1 MIFAHPLVAPAFGK
15 RGPSRARARDEGTFG
30 TFRPWRARFA
40 GLLLLLATLLLGG
53 CATTPRA
60 ADSLDDVAAAYV
72 RLSLEAGTHEEGYID
87 AYYGPPEWKQ
97 AAEAKPRSVAELRAA
112 AAQLQGRL
120 RLLPRSR
127 DPLVE
132 RRREF
137 LHAQLTAAQTRLRMI
152 GGEKLSFAEE
162 ARGLFALTPEIHPLS
177 HYDPVLA
184 RIERLLPGQGSLAER
199 AEAFQAGF
207 VIPADKLN
215 AVMRAAIA
223 ECRRRTLQ
231 HIPLPPQEAFT
242 LEFVTGKSWSGY
254 NYYQGNYRSLIQI
267 NTDLPVRLSRAVD
280 LGCHEGYP
288 GHHAYNVLLER
299 DLSRGR
305 GWTEFMVYPLY
316 SPQSLIAEGSA
327 NYGIDLA
334 FSPEERLAFERDVL
348 IPLAGLPPQ
357 NAARYLE
364 LQRAVEDLAGARFTI
379 ARDYLEGRIPRAEAV
394 ALTQRYQLVGQARA
408 EQSVAFTDQYRSY
421 VVNYGLGKDLVAA
434 HVEAAGGPAERW
446 AAMKRILSQPTLPQH
461 LALPPE
467 VSSRS
472 GSKD

>member
-1 MIFAHPLVAPAFGK
+1 MVKWLTTMLAAV
-15 RGPSRARARDEGTFG
+15 
-30 TFRPWRARFA
+30 
-40 GLLLLLATLLLGG
+40 LLAG
-53 CATTPRA
+53 CATSA
-60 ADSLDDVAAAYV
+60 ARPDTLDAVAQAYV

-97 AAEAKPRSVAELRAA
+97 AAEAKPRGVAELREA
-112 AAQLQGRL
+112 AAQLQERL
-120 RLLPRSR
+120 RLLPPSR

-132 RRREF
+132 LRREF
-137 LHAQLTAAQTRLRMI
+137 LHDQLTAAHTRLRMI

-162 ARGLFALTPEIHPLS
+162 ARGLFAVTPEILPLTS
-177 HYDPVLA
+177 YDPVLA
-184 RIERLLPGQGSLAER
+184 RIDRLLPGQGSLAER

-207 VIPADKLN
+207 IVPADRLD

-231 HIPLPPQEAFT
+231 HIPLPAGEAFT

-254 NYYQGNYRSLIQI
+254 NYYQGNYKSLIQI

-305 GWTEFMVYPLY
+305 GWTEFTVYPLY

-334 FSPEERLAFERDVL
+334 FTPDERLAFERDVL
-348 IPLAGLPPQ
+348 IPLAGLRPQ
-357 NAARYLE
+357 QAGAYLE
-364 LQRAVEDLAGARFTI
+364 LQRAVEALAGARFTI
-379 ARDYLEGRIPRAEAV
+379 ARDYLEGRITRAQAL
-394 ALTQRYQLVGQARA
+394 ALTQRYQLVGAARA
-408 EQSVAFTDQYRSY
+408 EQSIAFTDQYRSY
-421 VVNYGLGKDLVAA
+421 VINYGLGKDLVRA
-434 HVEAAGGPAERW
+434 HVERAATPAARW
-446 AAMKRILSQPTLPQH
+446 EAMRQILSQPTLPRH
-461 LALPPE
+461 LLPAAGGTAPLPVHKE
-467 VSSRS
+467 
-472 GSKD
+472 